1 MAYVL
6 YLFLKIRL
14 LIFIAVIWSCYNVL
28 WILTVCMN
36 WEYVFYCGTLNTQP
50 AEFRKLISVEQCF
63 LQCDFF
69 FCFLILSITAK
80 MERGGTRLYKGC

>member
-1 MAYVL
+1 M
-6 YLFLKIRL
+6 
-14 LIFIAVIWSCYNVL
+14 L

-63 LQCDFF
+63 LICSVSQWYPTFCD
-69 FCFLILSITAK
+69 LIVCGPPGSSVLGIFQ
-80 MERGGTRLYKGC
+80 ERILERVAISSCRGYS